1 MVNHG
6 NTCYLPDFP
15 GMLSLTD
22 FAVLPSSRPYQLHI
36 NCVTHLF
43 LGGDGS
49 PLLYQITTPWGRD
62 HSPCWLNRISA
73 ALGKAHSRSNKKRSP
88 PHVQWHRSFNPLAGV
103 MGTAVWH
110 KGQGHELPRISRL
123 YDLDP
128 SSTTAS
134 CGASG
139 KFLHLTMP
147 QFSPSANRDNN
158 ISLSYRNT
166 EG

>member
-1 MVNHG
+1 
-6 NTCYLPDFP
+6 
-15 GMLSLTD
+15 MLSPR
-22 FAVLPSSRPYQLHI
+22 LPRDALINRLCCPSLFTSLPTPRQPCDSS
-36 NCVTHLF
+36 F

-49 PLLYQITTPWGRD
+49 TLLYQITTPWGRD
-62 HSPCWLNRISA
+62 HSPCWLNRTSA
-73 ALGKAHSRSNKKRSP
+73 ALGKVHSRSNKKRGP
-88 PHVQWHRSFNPLAGV
+88 PYVQWHRSLNPLAGV